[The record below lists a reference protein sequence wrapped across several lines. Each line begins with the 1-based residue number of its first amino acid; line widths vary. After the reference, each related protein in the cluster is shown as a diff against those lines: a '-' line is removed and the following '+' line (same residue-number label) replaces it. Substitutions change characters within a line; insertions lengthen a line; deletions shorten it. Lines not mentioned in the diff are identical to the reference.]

1 MTSKEI
7 IAQLLKNGAKN
18 VKGLVIKNVTV
29 TQLESYTRLGL
40 TLDKEVDGYRQNE
53 SGEFEPAQV
62 NVIFVSAFSVK
73 SILQDIPEAAF
84 AANHLINHPEALAV
98 VLSRAEIDIV
108 QESVAAGTD
117 YKNPFTSSDTT
128 TVFDHDTIINHI
140 SSIKLSD
147 FGIRKLDRLS
157 DLMMGFVA

>member
-7 IAQLLKNGAKN
+7 IAQLLKDGAKS
-18 VKGLVIKNVTV
+18 VKGLVIKNVTI

-40 TLDKEVDGYRQNE
+40 TLDKEVDGYRQNDN
-53 SGEFEPAQV
+53 GEFEPAKV
-62 NVIFVSAFSVK
+62 NVIFVSAFTIK
-73 SILQDIPEAAF
+73 SILQDNVEAAF
-84 AANHLINHPEALAV
+84 AANHLVNHPEALSV

-108 QESVAAGTD
+108 QESVVAGTE
-117 YKNPFTSSDTT
+117 YKNPFVSSDTT

-147 FGIRKLDRLS
+147 FGIRKLERLS

>member
-7 IAQLLKNGAKN
+7 IAQLLKNGAKS
-18 VKGLVIKNVTV
+18 VKGLVVKNVTI

-40 TLDKEVDGYRQNE
+40 TLDKEVDGYRQNDN
-53 SGEFEPAQV
+53 GEFEPAKV
-62 NVIFVSAFSVK
+62 NVIFVSAFTIK
-73 SILQDIPEAAF
+73 SILQDNAEAAF
-84 AANHLINHPEALAV
+84 AANHLINHPEALSV

-108 QESVAAGTD
+108 QESIAAGTE
-117 YKNPFTSSDTT
+117 YKNPFASSDTS

-147 FGIRKLDRLS
+147 FGLRKLERLS
-157 DLMMGFVA
+157 DLMMGFAA